1 MMERE
6 AGSREVS
13 RDDEAA
19 RRWMVTF
26 NLGGVRWL
34 PRLLIR

>member
-19 RRWMVTF
+19 RRWMGS
-26 NLGGVRWL
+26 LSILAG
-34 PRLLIR
+34 